1 MAGFLAAG
9 SVRATVL
16 TIWVLIPGAE
26 AEPDH
31 SRYYLHVD
39 RGDTHHWA
47 VAIFLRRRIR
57 DYALAR
63 ADNPSRARYAGP
75 ITVVFG
81 AVLGCLYPCA
91 P

>member
-1 MAGFLAAG
+1 
-9 SVRATVL
+9 
-16 TIWVLIPGAE
+16 
-26 AEPDH
+26 
-31 SRYYLHVD
+31 
-39 RGDTHHWA
+39 
-47 VAIFLRRRIR
+47 LRRRIR